1 MTKAEVIFEGDLIY
15 CNGFTV
21 QKGGIMYFVENANG
35 DIVLDYVSQEEAVKY
50 CLEN

>member
-15 CNGFTV
+15 CNGFTI
-21 QKGGIMYFVENANG
+21 QKGSIIHFVENSDGN
-35 DIVLDYVSQEEAVKY
+35 IVLDYVSQEEAVKY